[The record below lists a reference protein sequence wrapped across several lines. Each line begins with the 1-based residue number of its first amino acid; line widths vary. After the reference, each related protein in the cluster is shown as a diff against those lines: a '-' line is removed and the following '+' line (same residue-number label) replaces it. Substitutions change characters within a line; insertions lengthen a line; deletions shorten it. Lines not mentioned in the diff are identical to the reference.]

1 MTRAAQREGGHG
13 IPLNSRTVTS
23 SDRLENRLAALQ
35 TEKMYS
41 PRGVR
46 TLISHFV
53 VERVCEESTADGWPI
68 STLLF
73 CPVPKSPAPEPRR
86 RF

>member
-53 VERVCEESTADGWPI
+53 VERVCEESTADG
-68 STLLF
+68 
-73 CPVPKSPAPEPRR
+73 CRR
-86 RF
+86 VGRASLPGREWR